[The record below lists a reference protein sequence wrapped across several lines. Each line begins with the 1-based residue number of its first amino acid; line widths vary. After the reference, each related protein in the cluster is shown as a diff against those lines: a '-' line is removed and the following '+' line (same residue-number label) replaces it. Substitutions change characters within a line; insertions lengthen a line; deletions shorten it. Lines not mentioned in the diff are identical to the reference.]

1 MVCTRHIKWGT
12 RRRSWKWSGK
22 SLRIR
27 RALYYYIYNFLI
39 WRDFCVLF
47 FSRRPPS
54 THSHPPTHPPF
65 AIDRLCCL
73 ASKNKK
79 VFQHIFYPGTG
90 LIKKCVLRTESLQAP
105 PTRVNKEKQRERR
118 HTKTGSRCRRR
129 RRRQTASSAKFFF
142 KKLVGNYLST
152 SPTLSLESI
161 EALAQRHVPLTTSWV
176 TRSQSKDWNE
186 TYFLHFWKKYC
197 VVFDGRH
204 THTHTCHPVYW
215 SAEPTIGFKRD
226 DDVIRDDSFFF
237 YHPPTHHIANR
248 SRIQHRHDDAG
259 ERLLLDSSITTTRS
273 NGRRM
278 DGWMDEGKFQQ
289 GKNQI
294 DRTID
299 RRPV

>member
-105 PTRVNKEKQRERR
+105 PTRVNMKNSGRGDTQKPVPGVVVVVVVKQ
-118 HTKTGSRCRRR
+118 
-129 RRRQTASSAKFFF
+129 RRRQSSFLKN
-142 KKLVGNYLST
+142 L
-152 SPTLSLESI
+152 LEI
-161 EALAQRHVPLTTSWV
+161 IFQ
-176 TRSQSKDWNE
+176 
-186 TYFLHFWKKYC
+186 
-197 VVFDGRH
+197 
-204 THTHTCHPVYW
+204 
-215 SAEPTIGFKRD
+215 
-226 DDVIRDDSFFF
+226 
-237 YHPPTHHIANR
+237 PP
-248 SRIQHRHDDAG
+248 
-259 ERLLLDSSITTTRS
+259 
-273 NGRRM
+273 
-278 DGWMDEGKFQQ
+278 
-289 GKNQI
+289 
-294 DRTID
+294 
-299 RRPV
+299 PP